1 MFPWNVTCTVI
12 LLAFLVGCYS
22 KSSSDY
28 RLPENHIPKNYDL
41 EINID
46 PLATGFSGQVKISFL
61 TKNKTN
67 SIHLHASYTHMKI
80 KEVTLNKEHSCEV
93 NNVDNETDIAHIT
106 CSESIQ
112 EGDNNELHL
121 KFDGVYAEF
130 RLGLYKE
137 EYFQEENTEYAVVSQ
152 FAVTN
157 ARKAFPCFDEPQLKA
172 QFDIIVVHP
181 LNYNALSNSEVI
193 NKTIGES

>member
-1 MFPWNVTCTVI
+1 MFPLNLTWTLM
-12 LLAFLVGCYS
+12 LLAFLDGCYS
-22 KSSSDY
+22 KSASDY
-28 RLPENHIPKNYDL
+28 RLPNNHIPKNYDL
-41 EINID
+41 ELNID
-46 PLATGFSGQVKISFL
+46 PLATGFSGQVKISFS

-67 SIHLHASYTHMKI
+67 SIYLHASYTHLKI

-93 NNVDNETDIAHIT
+93 RNVDNETDIAYIT

-112 EGDNNELHL
+112 ESDNNELHL

-137 EYFQEENTEYAVVSQ
+137 EYVNEEITEYAVVSQ

-172 QFDIIVVHP
+172 EFDIMVVHP
-181 LNYNALSNSEVI
+181 VNYSALSNSEVI
-193 NKTIGES
+193 NQTIGES